1 MLKLKLQHFGH
12 LMQRTDRFE
21 KTLMLGNIE
30 SRRRRGQQRM
40 RWLDGIT
47 NSMNVGLYKL
57 RELVM
62 DGEAWC
68 AAVHGV
74 PKCRTWL
81 SDWTEM
87 MPHSVPRQNLLGSW
101 VHCVW
106 RTWHQNITTTILDLY
121 IHPVGEVSKISVPRN
136 SLSAGSPRFGAN
148 LFKVLKPRFKKQI
161 NMQSGTMLTLW
172 LLQKEKP
179 IRWTAY
185 WQPHSVLLNQ
195 ENTFY
200 HWAASH
206 KSNLIALNSLK
217 WKVQCLHLNIYTAYI
232 LTEARLY
239 PAVSGPSCWNL
250 AWGKWL

>member
-1 MLKLKLQHFGH
+1 MHKRARFLSPPSKTHITSTEDAFFITWGSHNSEMSGDLHGVNQNKGKNWTYSSEL
-12 LMQRTDRFE
+12 QRTYL
-21 KTLMLGNIE
+21 TIII
-30 SRRRRGQQRM
+30 S
-40 RWLDGIT
+40 
-47 NSMNVGLYKL
+47 
-57 RELVM
+57 
-62 DGEAWC
+62 
-68 AAVHGV
+68 
-74 PKCRTWL
+74 
-81 SDWTEM
+81 
-87 MPHSVPRQNLLGSW
+87 
-101 VHCVW
+101 HCHFIIIV
-106 RTWHQNITTTILDLY
+106 
-121 IHPVGEVSKISVPRN
+121 
-136 SLSAGSPRFGAN
+136 
-148 LFKVLKPRFKKQI
+148 RFKKQI